1 MASPISNLRILDRSA
16 AARELDLASE
26 LFHRI
31 NRIIPQDQ
39 SVLTCRGDFFPVWAA
54 DCLVRVD
61 RLGNSNHPGKR
72 RFVISY

>member
-1 MASPISNLRILDRSA
+1 MAGSIPNLRLLDHSTETK
-16 AARELDLASE
+16 ELDLASE